1 MWFFWKI
8 TKGRKFTVECNWS
21 RKISQ
26 NFKNLDF
33 LTKKIDGF
41 FEKLVNFFKNS
52 LKVAKLHYKA
62 PDNVRNLKTFKSLVF
77 FKKNGWVFPKNS
89 IPIYQK
95 IDKGCQYAVEWD
107 WVSKISQNVQ
117 ALVFLKQKT
126 DRFSEKKTIFS
137 KLVEL
142 SNFSLECDWISNIF
156 QHVQKLR
163 FRKND
168 WLFRKNFEV
177 FKKR

>member
-1 MWFFWKI
+1 M
-8 TKGRKFTVECNWS
+8 
-21 RKISQ
+21 
-26 NFKNLDF
+26 
-33 LTKKIDGF
+33 
-41 FEKLVNFFKNS
+41 
-52 LKVAKLHYKA
+52 HYKA

-126 DRFSEKKTIFS
+126 DRFSEKKRFS
-137 KLVEL
+137 QNS
-142 SNFSLECDWISNIF
+142 SNLATF
-156 QHVQKLR
+156 H
-163 FRKND
+163 
-168 WLFRKNFEV
+168 
-177 FKKR
+177 